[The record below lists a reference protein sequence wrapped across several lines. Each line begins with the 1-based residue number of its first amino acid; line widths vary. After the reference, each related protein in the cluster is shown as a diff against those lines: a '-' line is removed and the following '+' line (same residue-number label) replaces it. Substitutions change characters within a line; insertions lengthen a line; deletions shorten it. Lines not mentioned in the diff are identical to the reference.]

1 MLENA
6 IEFRTAVYASL
17 GIQKSPEQTVQ
28 PKEGV
33 VNVTV
38 IVRNTTRRI
47 ANLKELKRG
56 LRGLGDS
63 FSPHARIA
71 FVIAQMETLSFR
83 EQVEVMAHSSI
94 LVAAHGA
101 GLVGAYFMPAG
112 GIVAEMYT
120 EGFLPCD
127 FGDNIR
133 AAGHTYVHW
142 CMSQHKQYP
151 ETGCSPSEADVNGAY
166 PDGDVYFDGSLIPL
180 LVAAINKSVADG
192 TRQRRQRR

>member
-28 PKEGV
+28 PEEGV

-63 FSPHARIA
+63 FSPRARIA

-83 EQVEVMAHSSI
+83 EQVEVMAHTSI
-94 LVAAHGA
+94 LVSAHGA

-127 FGDNIR
+127 FGDNMR

-151 ETGCSPSEADVNGAY
+151 ETGCSPSEAGVNGAY
-166 PDGDVYFDGSLIPL
+166 PDGDVYFDESLIPL
-180 LVAAINKSVADG
+180 LVEAISKSVADG
-192 TRQRRQRR
+192 ARQRR